1 MKSSK
6 NLGQVANKMFRALEH
21 LPDAKENTP
30 GSGKQQAPSAG
41 IARAAGP
48 QLLQRPTVS
57 IIAEDLSLIHICNP
71 RIFYGKFC
79 GRLSACDRR

>member
-57 IIAEDLSLIHICNP
+57 IIATATFWSAARWPGIC
-71 RIFYGKFC
+71 RGAASRSC
-79 GRLSACDRR
+79 AGR